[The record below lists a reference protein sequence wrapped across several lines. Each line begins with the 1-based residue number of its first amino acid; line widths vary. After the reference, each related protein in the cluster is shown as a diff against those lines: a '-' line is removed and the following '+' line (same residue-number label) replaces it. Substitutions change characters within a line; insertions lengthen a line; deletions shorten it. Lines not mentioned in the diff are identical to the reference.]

1 MDNRIVVSALAIS
14 IVASR
19 LLHRRLRTTT
29 LRKLSKGESDIAFAK
44 SFELP
49 GQIDSLVKASQTN
62 ESIWSFKT
70 HILQHESKGKIRIFE
85 TVSPWRKSRRYYA
98 ISRKGPNLQVV
109 GVPATSDLVN
119 LLTMALLIVAIGVFA
134 RTGWPFVV
142 AMCAGLATDLVFRI
156 RFSEAFARK
165 ELSELLSRA

>member
-19 LLHRRLRTTT
+19 LLHNRLRTTT
-29 LRKLSKGESDIAFAK
+29 LRKLSKGQSDIAFAK

-49 GQIDSLVKASQTN
+49 GQLDALVKASQST
-62 ESIWSFKT
+62 ESVWKFKP

-85 TVSPWRKSRRYYA
+85 TISPWRKSRRYYA
-98 ISRKGPNLQVV
+98 ITQKGPNLQVA

-119 LLTMALLIVAIGVFA
+119 LLTMALLIVAIGIFA
-134 RTGWPFVV
+134 QTGWPFVV

-156 RFSEAFARK
+156 RFSEGSARQ
-165 ELSELLSRA
+165 ELSGLLSR

>member
-1 MDNRIVVSALAIS
+1 MDNRILVSALAIS

-29 LRKLSKGESDIAFAK
+29 LRKLSKGQSDITFAK

-49 GQIDSLVKASQTN
+49 GQLETLAKAAQSTESLWK
-62 ESIWSFKT
+62 FRT
-70 HILQHESKGKIRIFE
+70 HILPHESKGKIRIFE

-98 ISRKGPNLQVV
+98 IAQKGPNLQVV

-119 LLTMALLIVAIGVFA
+119 LLTMALMIVAIGVFA
-134 RTGWPFVV
+134 QTGWPFVV

-156 RFSEAFARK
+156 RFSEASARQ
-165 ELSELLSRA
+165 ELTGLLTR